1 MVARKPSINEVPSLS
16 VHVEQRP
23 FLPVARARAIIS
35 LAPAASSAHAR
46 WYKPPSP
53 GLGGSKRTS

>member
-23 FLPVARARAIIS
+23 LLPAARARAIIS
-35 LAPAASSAHAR
+35 LAPVASSVHTR
-46 WYKPPSP
+46 RYKSPSP